1 MVRLAPIIRRQIWDG
16 PATMKSAGQSIL
28 VVDKNITAL
37 ARLADHYVIL
47 EKGKVV
53 WQGGSAA
60 LWAGKDLT
68 VRYLGV

>member
-1 MVRLAPIIRRQIWDG
+1 MAPIIRRQIWDD

-47 EKGKVV
+47 EKEKVV
-53 WQGGSAA
+53 RQGGSAA

>member
-1 MVRLAPIIRRQIWDG
+1 
-16 PATMKSAGQSIL
+16 MKSAGQSIL

-47 EKGKVV
+47 EKGQVV

-60 LWAGKDLT
+60 LRAGKDLMA
-68 VRYLGV
+68 RYLGV